1 MFKIGDCLYYANRKS
16 KQAEKCIVIEQIFHP
31 LFLAYIV
38 KNKTSGAIMKCYD
51 IDCFSSEENAYN
63 NAQE

>member
-1 MFKIGDCLYYANRKS
+1 MHSYWTDFP
-16 KQAEKCIVIEQIFHP
+16 P

-51 IDCFSSEENAYN
+51 MDFFSSEENAYN